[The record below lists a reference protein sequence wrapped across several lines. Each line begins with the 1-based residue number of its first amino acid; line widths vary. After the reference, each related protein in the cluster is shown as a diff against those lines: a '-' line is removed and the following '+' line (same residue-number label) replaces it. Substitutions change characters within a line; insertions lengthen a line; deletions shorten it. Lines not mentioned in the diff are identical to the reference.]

1 MNQRPQR
8 VNVARQAIRTP
19 RAAAVAGIVFTVLF
33 TISMVLMR
41 LAIPEELSG
50 SNTAS
55 WLQGNTTTLTLALT
69 LVPFSG
75 IAFLWFMGVVR
86 DRLGKMEDQFFST
99 VFSGSGLLFLSMIFA
114 SAAIAGGILSS
125 YAISADTLTKSGVI
139 LFGRAVMYTITKVY
153 AVRMAGVFMISLGT
167 LWLRTR
173 VMPRVFVFITY
184 ALALVLLVSSDIT
197 AWLVLVLPTWV
208 FVISIFILIVSLRLS
223 PDVLAKS
230 GVLVFGRAVMY
241 TIMKVYAVRMAGVFM
256 VALATLWMR
265 TGVMPRVYVFLSYA
279 LALVLLVSSDIT
291 SWLILVFPAWVF
303 VISVFIL
310 IESLRGELPEAEGM
324 IGSNE
329 PS

>member
-1 MNQRPQR
+1 MNQRVQR
-8 VNVARQAIRTP
+8 VDVARQAIRTP

-99 VFSGSGLLFLSMIFA
+99 VFSGSGLLFLAMMFA
-114 SAAIAGGILSS
+114 TAAIAGGILAS
-125 YAISADTLTKSGVI
+125 YAISPDALTKSGV
-139 LFGRAVMYTITKVY
+139 
-153 AVRMAGVFMISLGT
+153 
-167 LWLRTR
+167 
-173 VMPRVFVFITY
+173 
-184 ALALVLLVSSDIT
+184 
-197 AWLVLVLPTWV
+197 
-208 FVISIFILIVSLRLS
+208 LI
-223 PDVLAKS
+223 
-230 GVLVFGRAVMY
+230 FGRAVMY

-256 VALATLWMR
+256 IALATLWMR

-279 LALVLLVSSDIT
+279 LALVLLVSSDFT

-310 IESLRGELPEAEGM
+310 IESLRGDLPEAKGM